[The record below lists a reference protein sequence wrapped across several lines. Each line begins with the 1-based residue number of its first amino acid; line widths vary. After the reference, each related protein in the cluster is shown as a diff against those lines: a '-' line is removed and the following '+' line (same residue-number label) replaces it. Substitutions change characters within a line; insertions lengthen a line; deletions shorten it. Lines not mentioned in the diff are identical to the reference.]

1 MAMIRK
7 SFFILILISVLA
19 TLACVD
25 IDIKTKINPDGTG
38 IQNWT
43 ITTSALL
50 ANKIRTQIKQEPL
63 FKGLKL
69 EFTEE
74 YKEGDFILRTR
85 IPFQNVG
92 QLKNQYFEVRLEKN
106 GFFQTKYDY
115 TEVWKASTGAKLLQD
130 TENAFRPK
138 SVKVSVEA
146 CGTIL
151 NSNAENVEGQIAHWT
166 IPIGGLTQDRVL
178 SIQWERWNVDRII
191 GISLAA
197 LLAALVLFVILKKS
211 QKAETTGDT
220 PAANSKA
227 CSNCNALLSEDS
239 AFCNKCGTK
248 L

>member
-1 MAMIRK
+1 MIRK

-25 IDIKTKINPDGTG
+25 IDIKTKINPDGSG

-74 YKEGDFILRTR
+74 YKEGDFILKTR

-92 QLKNQYFEVRLEKN
+92 QLKNQYFEVRLQKN

-178 SIQWERWNVDRII
+178 RIQWQRWNMDRII

-197 LLAALVLFVILKKS
+197 LLLVLVLFWILKKS
-211 QKAETTGDT
+211 QKVEPTGVA
-220 PAANSKA
+220 PSANSKA

-248 L
+248 V